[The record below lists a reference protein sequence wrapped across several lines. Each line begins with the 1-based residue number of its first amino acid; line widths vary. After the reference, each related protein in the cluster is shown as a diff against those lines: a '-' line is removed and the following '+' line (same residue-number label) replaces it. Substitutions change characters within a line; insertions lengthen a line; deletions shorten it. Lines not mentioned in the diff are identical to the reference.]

1 MEPLTPP
8 SVLPVERLIEPLS
21 LLPPAP
27 LVKVIEPPVTE
38 PAPALIETSPP
49 SVVVDSPA
57 VMVIEPPSPP
67 APVVF
72 PATMV
77 MERPEPVSP
86 SPTDTSMSPPL
97 PPVAAPVEI
106 ERSPLGPPVATPE
119 ARLTS
124 PLMVWP
130 EPEARLRAPPS
141 DCTDWPAV
149 MDTLPPFASG
159 PLCACLP
166 ARMVTSPDAFALEF
180 PESATSMEI
189 LPPFPVAVAPDWIV
203 ISPLSPDPAE
213 PEDIEMGPPFTAPWP
228 PVKDIAPLSVTVES
242 PEVKAIDPPF
252 CP

>member
-77 MERPEPVSP
+77 MEPPEPVLP
-86 SPTDTSMSPPL
+86 SPTDISMSPPL

-141 DCTDWPAV
+141 DCTDWPAA
-149 MDTLPPFASG
+149 MDTLPPIAAA

-166 ARMVTSPDAFALEF
+166 ARMVTSPAAFESSS
-180 PESATSMEI
+180 PESATRMEMLPPAPVVGIPDAMLMLPLSSAPAPDVSTI
-189 LPPFPVAVAPDWIV
+189 LPP
-203 ISPLSPDPAE
+203 LSDP
-213 PEDIEMGPPFTAPWP
+213 
-228 PVKDIAPLSVTVES
+228 
-242 PEVKAIDPPF
+242 
-252 CP
+252 